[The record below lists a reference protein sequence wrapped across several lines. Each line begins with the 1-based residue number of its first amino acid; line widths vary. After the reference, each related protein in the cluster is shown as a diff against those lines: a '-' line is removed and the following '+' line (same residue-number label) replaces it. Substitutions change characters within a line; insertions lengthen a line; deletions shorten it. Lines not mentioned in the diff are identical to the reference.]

1 MQRPQLHILCK
12 LRDFAARNPR
22 QNRFHAYRPE
32 SSNMALVTYISH
44 DGNSIE
50 VNVSPGTSVMQAAV
64 DNMIDG
70 IVGEC
75 GGSCSCATCH
85 CYVDETWVSRIPA
98 ASGMEKDMLE
108 CVLEPRPNSR
118 LSCQIVVTDAL
129 DGLVIRLP
137 ESQF

>member
-1 MQRPQLHILCK
+1 M
-12 LRDFAARNPR
+12 
-22 QNRFHAYRPE
+22 
-32 SSNMALVTYISH
+32 SMALVTYINH
-44 DGNSIE
+44 DGSSIE
-50 VNVSPGTSVMQAAV
+50 VEVAPGTSVMQAAV

-85 CYVDETWVSRIPA
+85 CYVDEKWVSHLPP

-118 LSCQIVVTDAL
+118 LSCQVVVTDAL
-129 DGLVIRLP
+129 NGLVVHLP

>member
-1 MQRPQLHILCK
+1 
-12 LRDFAARNPR
+12 
-22 QNRFHAYRPE
+22 
-32 SSNMALVTYISH
+32 MAKVTYISH
-44 DGNSIE
+44 DGSSFE
-50 VNVSPGTSVMQAAV
+50 VDVPGGTTVMQEAV

-85 CYVDETWVSRIPA
+85 CYVDENWTARIPV

-108 CVLEPRPNSR
+108 CVLEPSPTSR
-118 LSCQIVVTDAL
+118 LSCQIVVTEAL

>member
-1 MQRPQLHILCK
+1 
-12 LRDFAARNPR
+12 
-22 QNRFHAYRPE
+22 
-32 SSNMALVTYISH
+32 MALVTYINH
-44 DGNSIE
+44 DGASHEIE
-50 VNVSPGTSVMQAAV
+50 VRAGTTVMQAAV

-70 IVGEC
+70 IVAEC

-85 CYVDETWVSRIPA
+85 CYVDEAWVNRIPP

-108 CVLEPRPNSR
+108 CVLEPQPNSR
-118 LSCQIVVTDAL
+118 LSCQIVVTQAL